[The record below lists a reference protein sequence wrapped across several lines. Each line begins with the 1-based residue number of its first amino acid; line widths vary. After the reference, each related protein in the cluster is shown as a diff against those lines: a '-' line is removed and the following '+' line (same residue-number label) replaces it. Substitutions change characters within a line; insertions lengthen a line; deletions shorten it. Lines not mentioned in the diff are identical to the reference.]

1 MFKIYPSKYVVST
14 YLEGKLLFDDV
25 SSPRSAEIAENNNDN
40 NIWIRKRFNSEG
52 EILGEISFFF
62 FIQNLAFD
70 LKKAVF

>member
-62 FIQNLAFD
+62 LSKI
-70 LKKAVF
+70 